1 MTDPTD
7 QEGTEET
14 RAWLSSPS
22 RRTLIG
28 LVVAMWSAGSIS
40 DAQATRLLYGTQGYG
55 RFGYGGDAAG
65 GTEGTEETEETGE
78 LEEVG
83 ETESPGK

>member
-1 MTDPTD
+1 MTDSTD

-14 RAWLSSPS
+14 EAWLSSPS

-28 LVVAMWSAGSIS
+28 LVVALWSAGSIS

-55 RFGYGGDAAG
+55 RFGYGGDAPG
-65 GTEGTEETEETGE
+65 EVEDIETTEE
-78 LEEVG
+78 
-83 ETESPGK
+83 